1 MGSRGFQG
9 GAVRFKEVQ
18 GGSYI
23 KEKREEDYLP
33 HGFHFSPGR
42 DGSTNYGKVWGGVEL
57 AFSPHCSRG
66 FIFSVIHT
74 FLWESIYS
82 TRSRGIY
89 NLFPYYGRSQCLL
102 RPEGRGREQMDI

>member
-42 DGSTNYGKVWGGVEL
+42 DGSTNNKKGVGGAVACILIVPGVSYLVSSLPFYGNPSIPPEVGE
-57 AFSPHCSRG
+57 
-66 FIFSVIHT
+66 FI
-74 FLWESIYS
+74 IYS
-82 TRSRGIY
+82 PTMEDLNVY
-89 NLFPYYGRSQCLL
+89 
-102 RPEGRGREQMDI
+102 